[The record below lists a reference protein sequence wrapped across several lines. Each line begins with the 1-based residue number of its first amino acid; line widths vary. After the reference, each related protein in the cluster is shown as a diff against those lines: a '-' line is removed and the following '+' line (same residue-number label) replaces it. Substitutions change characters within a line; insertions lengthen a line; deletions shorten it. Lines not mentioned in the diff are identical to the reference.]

1 MEIYDHYGNNQT
13 AANSAIFSDSREV
26 GPSAYNEFITLY
38 SENQSTAGS
47 YLFYYRVLLMN
58 YSGNYVDS
66 TASFM
71 ITVINPCGNTVS
83 MEYDPLEDQE
93 YTIT

>member
-1 MEIYDHYGNNQT
+1 MEIYSNDGSNS
-13 AANSAIFSDSREV
+13 AANPAIFFDSR
-26 GPSAYNEFITLY
+26 GDRLSAYNEFITLY
-38 SENQSTAGS
+38 SEDQNTAGS
-47 YLFYYRVLLMN
+47 YSFNYRVLLQN

-83 MEYDPLEDQE
+83 M
-93 YTIT
+93 